1 MKFRVDLQNSVSRT
15 IKIPKDSK
23 EGVYVHYA
31 WIYLWCFTLK
41 EQDPGERIFRL
52 NQLRQVIGKLKSEY
66 RINLKVDMFY
76 LLIEAC
82 YKNGTFKMTQ
92 KVYET
97 MERYEIL
104 PDNRIRLMHFDHHRQ
119 DIIANVK
126 N

>member
-1 MKFRVDLQNSVSRT
+1 
-15 IKIPKDSK
+15 
-23 EGVYVHYA
+23 
-31 WIYLWCFTLK
+31 
-41 EQDPGERIFRL
+41 
-52 NQLRQVIGKLKSEY
+52 
-66 RINLKVDMFY
+66 MFY

-92 KVYET
+92 KIYET

-126 N
+126 TQKTQKKQKVNNALN